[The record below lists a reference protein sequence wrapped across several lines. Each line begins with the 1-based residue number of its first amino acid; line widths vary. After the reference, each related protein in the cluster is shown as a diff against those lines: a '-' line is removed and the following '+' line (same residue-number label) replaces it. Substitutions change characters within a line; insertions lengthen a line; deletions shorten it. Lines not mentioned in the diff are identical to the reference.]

1 MEIEVYK
8 TIIVGSYVVYI
19 GEKEYWV
26 KPSENQIMCGKRLMK
41 ETTKI
46 YKQIIDAVNTYIEVN
61 KVN

>member
-8 TIIVGSYVVYI
+8 TMIVGSYQVYI

-26 KPSENQIMCGKRLMK
+26 TPSENQIMCGKRLMK

-46 YKQIIDAVNTYIEVN
+46 YKQIMNAVNNFMEA
-61 KVN
+61 KR